1 MNEHLVTDR
10 IELPDHAPT
19 AQGSVSATACRQ
31 ADAAANVGAESAL
44 LDRLLGMAHDYR
56 RAGHLNQAMELY
68 WSLLEDYPET
78 RHAQCASTSLLEM
91 AQGYERTGAMHRA
104 RAIYT
109 RLL

>member
-1 MNEHLVTDR
+1 MNENSMTDR
-10 IELPDHAPT
+10 TEPRDS
-19 AQGSVSATACRQ
+19 AQLTPGPASVTACRQ

-56 RAGHLNQAMELY
+56 QAGNRNQAMEMY
-68 WSLLEDYPET
+68 WALREDYPGT
-78 RHAQCASTSLLEM
+78 RHAQCAGTSLLEM
-91 AQGYERTGAMHRA
+91 AQGYERAGATHRA